1 MHAALNADAH
11 PVVNDCHRDIVWHEI
26 VAWTQ
31 TIAVDAVAEVAS
43 NAVVFVL
50 QASHLFVAEGADEV
64 VEVSVCQSKE
74 HGVGEWV
81 EILDDL

>member
-50 QASHLFVAEGADEV
+50 QASHLLIAEGADEV
-64 VEVSVCQSKE
+64 VEVSVYEFEE
-74 HGVGEWV
+74 HGFGEWV
-81 EILDDL
+81 QVLDDL